1 MCSITKYSEYIN
13 RCAHVPCG
21 PAGRQAGGQSVVVD
35 FFLSRC
41 SLSSL
46 TLIHIQK
53 DDELKRITMS
63 FNFLPPR
70 GRPAPR
76 AD

>member
-1 MCSITKYSEYIN
+1 MFLM
-13 RCAHVPCG
+13 AQ
-21 PAGRQAGGQSVVVD
+21 QAGWQAAGGRAICSCRL
-35 FFLSRC
+35 FLSRC

-76 AD
+76 QGPIE